1 MTLASVSF
9 GGWVSHTWYYFFPL
23 WVTDGNNCLH
33 GLVSTDSMCCFLSIS
48 TQKLKSSYRYED
60 QMERNPGWIWPP
72 LSKFEGSAPVMYA
85 EGEERKTLPRSRAGS
100 TGQESI
106 KVLYRGGFF
115 IWSAITKKKVVN
127 CFLWIRRPWTSYC
140 GCSPNLTQEDL
151 GYLEQELTL
160 GVTCVSVSQ
169 QFPTVPAEKHKLFNP
184 IACSAH
190 VVTHITAWSAFM
202 YQNKLFQEKKKIE
215 DNRAGPSMILAV
227 IVPWQ
232 NTA

>member
-23 WVTDGNNCLH
+23 WVTDGNYCLH

-115 IWSAITKKKVVN
+115 IWSAITKKKSSKLLLMN
-127 CFLWIRRPWTSYC
+127 KKALNILLWLQPQPYTGGFGLLGAGTHTGS
-140 GCSPNLTQEDL
+140 DL
-151 GYLEQELTL
+151 CQ
-160 GVTCVSVSQ
+160 C
-169 QFPTVPAEKHKLFNP
+169 FPTISHCASWETQ
-184 IACSAH
+184 I
-190 VVTHITAWSAFM
+190 I
-202 YQNKLFQEKKKIE
+202 
-215 DNRAGPSMILAV
+215 
-227 IVPWQ
+227 
-232 NTA
+232 